1 MASST
6 RPLGLPYPGVDLAT
20 WWPELDFRVEAQT
33 GAPDLIIERSVEAD
47 TAFSVVVQRIVPV
60 GRCLETDAA
69 NQLFH
74 TRFFP
79 VGRSEETDQSNLVLV
94 LQPGL
99 GLVTRYVTIELSDK
113 NRRTRRDIRRD
124 IITYS
129 KVPSKVNFVHKAVT
143 DKVRYSQHVDRI
155 FFQKNS

>member
-1 MASST
+1 MTT
-6 RPLGLPYPGVDLAT
+6 RPIGLPYPGISYAT
-20 WWPELDFRVEAQT
+20 WWPELDFRAEAQT
-33 GAPDLIIERSVEAD
+33 GVPDLIIERSVEAD

-60 GRCLETDAA
+60 GQCLETDAA

-79 VGRSEETDQSNLVLV
+79 VGRSEEIDQSNLVLV

-99 GLVTRYVTIELSDK
+99 GLVTRYVTIELVDK
-113 NRRTRRDIRRD
+113 GIHTRREVHRD

-129 KVPSKVNFVHKAVT
+129 TAPTKVNFVHKAVT
-143 DKVRYSQHVDRI
+143 DKVRYFQHVDRI
-155 FFQKNS
+155 FFESAL

>member
-1 MASST
+1 MA

-33 GAPDLIIERSVEAD
+33 GATDLIIERSVEAD
-47 TAFSVVVQRIVPV
+47 TAFSVVAQRIVPV

-74 TRFFP
+74 IRFLP
-79 VGRSEETDQSNLVLV
+79 VGRSEEIDQSNLVLV

-99 GLVTRYVTIELSDK
+99 GLVTRYVTIELVDK
-113 NRRTRRDIRRD
+113 GRHTRRDAHRD
-124 IITYS
+124 IITYFT
-129 KVPSKVNFVHKAVT
+129 VPTRVNFIHRAVT

-155 FFQKNS
+155 FFQNNP